1 MQRFLQLD
9 PSWLRSGQTTSL
21 FASVI
26 EKDEVKDDLGGILL
40 DYNCLDPTIQ
50 GRGRGRGRV
59 RDGSSGSGSRSR
71 LGVGGGDGGL
81 ELLSIRIELRADG
94 GRGEQLLGQ

>member
-26 EKDEVKDDLGGILL
+26 EKDDVKDDLGGILGN
-40 DYNCLDPTIQ
+40 YNCLDPTT
-50 GRGRGRGRV
+50 RGRGSST
-59 RDGSSGSGSRSR
+59 SSGSGSRSR
-71 LGVGGGDGGL
+71 LGVGAGGGGGL

>member
-26 EKDEVKDDLGGILL
+26 EKDDVKDDLGGILGN
-40 DYNCLDPTIQ
+40 YNCLDPTTRS
-50 GRGRGRGRV
+50 RGSST
-59 RDGSSGSGSRSR
+59 SSGSGSRSR
-71 LGVGGGDGGL
+71 LGVGAGGGGGL

>member
-26 EKDEVKDDLGGILL
+26 EKDDVKDDLGGILSG
-40 DYNCLDPTIQ
+40 YNCLDPTIRGRGSRVEVEYEFGVGVEVEV
-50 GRGRGRGRV
+50 GRGRGWWAGALVDKNRV
-59 RDGSSGSGSRSR
+59 ES
-71 LGVGGGDGGL
+71 
-81 ELLSIRIELRADG
+81 
-94 GRGEQLLGQ
+94 

>member
-26 EKDEVKDDLGGILL
+26 EKDDVKDDLGGILN

-50 GRGRGRGRV
+50 GRGRVRV
-59 RDGSSGSGSRSR
+59 RTSGSGSRSR
-71 LGVGGGDGGL
+71 SRSGVGGGFGGL
-81 ELLSIRIELRADG
+81 ELLSIRIELRAEG

>member
-26 EKDEVKDDLGGILL
+26 EKDDVKDDRGGILGNY
-40 DYNCLDPTIQ
+40 DCLDPTIQ
-50 GRGRGRGRV
+50 GRGRGRVRV
-59 RDGSSGSGSRSR
+59 VR
-71 LGVGGGDGGL
+71 
-81 ELLSIRIELRADG
+81 
-94 GRGEQLLGQ
+94 GRGRGRGWAWAGMVGWSSCR

>member
-26 EKDEVKDDLGGILL
+26 EKDDVKDDLGGILS
-40 DYNCLDPTIQ
+40 DYNCLDPTI
-50 GRGRGRGRV
+50 RGRGSRSST
-59 RDGSSGSGSRSR
+59 SSGSGSRSR
-71 LGVGGGDGGL
+71 SRLGVGGDGGL
-81 ELLSIRIELRADG
+81 ELLSIRIELRAGG

>member
-26 EKDEVKDDLGGILL
+26 ENDEVKDDLGGILG

-50 GRGRGRGRV
+50 GRGRGRV
-59 RDGSSGSGSRSR
+59 RDRTSGSGSRSR

>member
-50 GRGRGRGRV
+50 GRGRV
-59 RDGSSGSGSRSR
+59 RDGTSGSGSRSR

-81 ELLSIRIELRADG
+81 ELLSIRIELRAGG

>member
-26 EKDEVKDDLGGILL
+26 EKEDVKDDLGGILS
-40 DYNCLDPTIQ
+40 DHNCLDPTIQ
-50 GRGRGRGRV
+50 GRGRGRV